1 MTPSQLQSAVV
12 ASALATSAA
21 LAEENVVYWVSAPV
35 QPGET
40 VMMCGFF
47 PQPDAVEIAVERLA
61 DRDPGKPSEQ
71 PWQPLGGKMPEPVN
85 PLQTSETALMFELP
99 EHGAPGVYYYA
110 VHSDATDVSFG
121 RLNAP
126 VPWWTLGDVVA
137 TDTPFGK
144 WRLEDGAVYAGGRLR
159 ILGRCLKLG
168 EKGPTVALRSED
180 GRVTLLQPEKAE
192 PFSLAVTVPEGLA
205 PGRYELFVHNGYG
218 GAARLERTTR
228 HCGPAPGGGRPT
240 PDRGG

>member
-61 DRDPGKPSEQ
+61 DRDPGEPAGQ
-71 PWQPLGGKMPEPVN
+71 PWQPPGGELPEPVE

-99 EHGAPGVYYYA
+99 EHDAPGVYYYA
-110 VHSDATDVSFG
+110 VHSAAAAARFG
-121 RLNAP
+121 RLNVP
-126 VPWWTLGDVVA
+126 TPWWTIGDVVA
-137 TDTPFGK
+137 TATPFGK
-144 WRLEDGAVYAGGRLR
+144 WRLEDGAVLCRWQAAHPWTLPEVR
-159 ILGRCLKLG
+159 G
-168 EKGPTVALRSED
+168 EKANRGPPVRGRARDAAATRKSRAFLARSD
-180 GRVTLLQPEKAE
+180 GA
-192 PFSLAVTVPEGLA
+192 
-205 PGRYELFVHNGYG
+205 GR
-218 GAARLERTTR
+218 A
-228 HCGPAPGGGRPT
+228 GPRPL
-240 PDRGG
+240 

>member
-40 VMMCGFF
+40 VMMCGYF

-61 DRDPGKPSEQ
+61 DRDPGKPFGDKS
-71 PWQPLGGKMPEPVN
+71 LPEPVK

-99 EHGAPGVYYYA
+99 EYGAPGVYYYA
-110 VHSDATDVSFG
+110 VHSTAAAASFG
-121 RLNAP
+121 RLNVP
-126 VPWWTLGDVVA
+126 TPWWTLGDVVA

-144 WRLEDGAVYAGGRLR
+144 
-159 ILGRCLKLG
+159 
-168 EKGPTVALRSED
+168 
-180 GRVTLLQPEKAE
+180 
-192 PFSLAVTVPEGLA
+192 
-205 PGRYELFVHNGYG
+205 
-218 GAARLERTTR
+218 
-228 HCGPAPGGGRPT
+228 
-240 PDRGG
+240 